1 MGITLKEL
9 KAQCSTDTAAL
20 NADVFAGGANERNAG
35 DLGAGV
41 GAALASTLA
50 AQSIVLP
57 LPPSANQN
65 WRNYNGRTVLS
76 DEVCNYRAAVKL
88 LANAAGVFPFDGDVA
103 VYVHVY
109 RARKIGDLD
118 NLAGKTLLDALNG
131 VMFHDDDQV
140 VELHSFRRDDKAN
153 PRVEVEVRKA
163 IR

>member
-20 NADVFAGGANERNAG
+20 NADVFGATALRNAG

-41 GAALASTLA
+41 EQALSRQGRA

-57 LPPSANQN
+57 LPPSTNAN
-65 WRNYNGRTVLS
+65 WHNYNGRTVLS
-76 DEVCNYRAAVKL
+76 DETCNYRAAVKL
-88 LANAAGVFPFDGDVA
+88 LANAAGVYPFDGDVA
-103 VYVHVY
+103 VYVSVY
-109 RARKIGDLD
+109 RSRADQDLD
-118 NLAGKTLLDALNG
+118 NYSGKTLLDALNG
-131 VMFHDDDQV
+131 VMFHDDIQV